1 MCHEVIIRA
10 HHRGHEGEHTYTPLS
25 HSLSQRAQLVSQSSL
40 TPERGA
46 RRVGWGI
53 GVVGGEGGFGAGPR
67 SCWTLVLPAHLIG
80 VYFFVSPYLQ
90 PHHVTS

>member
-46 RRVGWGI
+46 RQVGWGDW
-53 GVVGGEGGFGAGPR
+53 GVGGEGGLRAAP
-67 SCWTLVLPAHLIG
+67 SCWTLVLPNHL
-80 VYFFVSPYLQ
+80 V
-90 PHHVTS
+90 